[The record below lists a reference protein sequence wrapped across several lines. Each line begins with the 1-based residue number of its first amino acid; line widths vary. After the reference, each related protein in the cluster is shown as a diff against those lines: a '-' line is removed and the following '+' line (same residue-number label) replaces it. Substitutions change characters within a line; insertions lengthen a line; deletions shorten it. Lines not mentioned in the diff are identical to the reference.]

1 MINQPKPG
9 TLLYS
14 NMLNDI
20 ETGKIKIPQFQR
32 KFVWSLDETAGLI
45 DSILK
50 GYPIGTFIIWDTDE
64 RLRSV
69 RNLGG
74 ADLPDTPTGARVQYV
89 LDGQQRMTSIYVA
102 LKGEKLFN
110 EDGIPVDY
118 SKMYIDLNAAM
129 DEQIVVTA
137 KESNDESRYIRVVDL
152 LNAKTRWL
160 SEHYHSD
167 ALDRIDAYKDAIKTY
182 QFPKIDVTDAPLDV
196 ATEIFTRINITGK
209 PLSLFEIMVAKTY
222 DAERNFDLSEKFDT
236 MTQKLIPFGYDNIS
250 SSTVLQT
257 IAAILV
263 KDCRKKRILRLERQ
277 SFIDIYDKAEQ
288 AIIDAIAYFH
298 NTYRI
303 VAAQILPY
311 DALIVPFAY
320 FRYHHPDKPLGM
332 QSDYL
337 RDYFWH
343 CVLSGRF
350 SSAAESKLT
359 QDIKAIDDI
368 LAGDKPIYDYGIDI
382 SCDAIRAKGYFTA
395 GSAFI
400 KGMICILADHQPRSF
415 ADNTTVTM
423 TNAWLA
429 RADRQ
434 NYHHFFPKAYMRKS
448 QPQVEDWR
456 VNHIANITIV
466 DDYINKYRI
475 GARAPSDYMAE
486 FQRINPDGIDE
497 TMDDHLI
504 TLSDEGGVFD
514 DDYET
519 FFQYRLMRFNE
530 ELKKRV
536 ILGDLDKS

>member
-1 MINQPKPG
+1 MSNQPKPG
-9 TLLYS
+9 TLLYI
-14 NMLNDI
+14 NMLSDI

-32 KFVWSLDETAGLI
+32 KFVLTLEQTAGLI

-50 GYPIGTFIIWDTDE
+50 GYPIGTFIIWETDE
-64 RLRSV
+64 RLRSI

-74 ADLPDTPTGARVQYV
+74 ADLPETPAGSRVQYV

-102 LKGEKLFN
+102 LKGAKIVN
-110 EDGIPVDY
+110 EDGVPVDY
-118 SKMYIDLNAAM
+118 GNIYVDLKAAM
-129 DEQIVVTA
+129 DEQIVVIA
-137 KESNDESRYIRVVDL
+137 KEDDDNRYISVVDL
-152 LNAKTRWL
+152 VHAKTRWL
-160 SEHYHSD
+160 TEHYSSD
-167 ALDRIDAYKDAIKTY
+167 DLDVIDNYKDAIKTY
-182 QFPKIDVTDAPLDV
+182 QFTKIDIIDAPLDV
-196 ATEIFTRINITGK
+196 ATEIFTRINVTGK

-222 DAERNFDLSEKFDT
+222 DADKDFDLSEKYDALI
-236 MTQKLIPFGYDNIS
+236 QKLIPFGYDGIS

-257 IAAILV
+257 IGAILI
-263 KDCRKKRILRLERQ
+263 KDCRKKGILRLDKQ
-277 SFIDIYDKAEQ
+277 SFIDVYAKAEQ
-288 AIIDAIAYFH
+288 SIIDAISYFY

-320 FRYHHPDKPLGM
+320 FRYFHPDKPLGQ

-343 CVLSGRF
+343 CVLAGRF
-350 SSAAESKLT
+350 SSAVDSKLT
-359 QDIKAIDDI
+359 QDIKSIDDI
-368 LAGDKPIYDYGIDI
+368 LAGKKPVYDYGIDI

-400 KGMICILADHQPRSF
+400 KGLICILADHQPKSF

-434 NYHHFFPKAYMRKS
+434 NYHHFFPKAYMRKY
-448 QPQVEDWR
+448 QPLIEDWR

-486 FQRINPDGIDE
+486 FRKFNPDGIE
-497 TMDDHLI
+497 KTMDDHLI
-504 TLSDEGGVFD
+504 SLTEESGVFS

-519 FFQYRLMRFNE
+519 FFQYRLKRFNE

-536 ILGDLDKS
+536 ILGEMDKA